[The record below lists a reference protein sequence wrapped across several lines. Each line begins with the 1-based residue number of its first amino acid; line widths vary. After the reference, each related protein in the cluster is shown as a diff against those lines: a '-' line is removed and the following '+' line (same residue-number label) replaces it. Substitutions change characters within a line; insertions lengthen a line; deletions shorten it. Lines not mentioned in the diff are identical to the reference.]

1 MQNVLIW
8 NNLQQ
13 RLQFA
18 LDLEKVH
25 VKKKEKKSDFEFK
38 CRACSVNSSY
48 S

>member
-8 NNLQQ
+8 NNLQKC
-13 RLQFA
+13 LQFA

-25 VKKKEKKSDFEFK
+25 VKKKKSDFEF
-38 CRACSVNSSY
+38 ACSANSSY